1 MRALQIEKFGK
12 EYQVMTPES
21 DCLVSSV
28 IASWGKLFNRPHLSF
43 LDYKMR
49 HSNFCIGPF
58 SGLSELIDVKV

>member
-1 MRALQIEKFGK
+1 
-12 EYQVMTPES
+12 MTPES
-21 DCLVSSV
+21 DCLVPSV

-49 HSNFCIGPF
+49 HSSNFCIGPF